1 MTACVCSSSGVP
13 GRAEG
18 HGAVL
23 RRQGPEEGRG
33 ADGRRRGVHPSGAE
47 GAVPG
52 LGAPLPHPPLLHLPD
67 QGDTLYTVYG
77 IYI

>member
-1 MTACVCSSSGVP
+1 MALGPPGVP
-13 GRAEG
+13 GPAEE

-23 RRQGPEEGRG
+23 RHEGPEEGRG
-33 ADGRRRGVHPSGAE
+33 ADGRRRGVHPGGEE

-67 QGDTLYTVYG
+67 QGAMS
-77 IYI
+77 YIE